1 MSAGF
6 VEVKTP
12 DGFKFFDFDKKVI
25 RKALREVG
33 RDVRKESRQ
42 LISKRAVSRP
52 GEPPGKQSGELQR
65 SVKATLSKSG
75 HSVWI
80 RPAKTSKMR
89 DFYPAFVI
97 FGHRG
102 PGSDSID
109 QRSKKRKG
117 QKVAEARQNFI
128 ETAANKYA
136 PKFDS
141 HMRDAFS
148 EGFKE

>member
-1 MSAGF
+1 MSADF
-6 VEVKTP
+6 LEVRTP
-12 DGFKFFDFDKKVI
+12 DGFTFWDFDKKVI
-25 RKALREVG
+25 KSALSEVG
-33 RDVRKESRQ
+33 RDVRKAARQ
-42 LISKRAVSRP
+42 RISKRAVSRP
-52 GEPPGKQSGELQR
+52 GEPPGKQSGEMQR
-65 SVKATLSKSG
+65 SIKATVSRSG
-75 HSVWI
+75 QSVWI
-80 RPAKTSKMR
+80 RPTKTKNMR
-89 DFYPAFVI
+89 EFYPAFVV

>member
-33 RDVRKESRQ
+33 RDVRKEARQ

-52 GEPPGKQSGELQR
+52 GEPPGKLSGELQR
-65 SVKATLSKSG
+65 SVKATVSKSG

-109 QRSKKRKG
+109 QRSLSL
-117 QKVAEARQNFI
+117 I
-128 ETAANKYA
+128 
-136 PKFDS
+136 
-141 HMRDAFS
+141 HI
-148 EGFKE
+148 